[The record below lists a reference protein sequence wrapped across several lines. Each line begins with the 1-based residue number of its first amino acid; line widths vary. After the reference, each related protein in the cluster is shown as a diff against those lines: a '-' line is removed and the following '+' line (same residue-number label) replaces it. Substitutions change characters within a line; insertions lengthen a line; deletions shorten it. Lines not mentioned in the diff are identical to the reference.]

1 MVSILKGFK
10 LNLGRKYEVF
20 TADSGSEGLRIL
32 EEEGPIQV
40 IVSDFAMPR
49 MNGVDF
55 LEKLGSRIRKGHYAS
70 HRSGK
75 FYDF

>member
-1 MVSILKGFK
+1 MDTNKPKVLFVDDEVSILKGFK

-20 TADSGSEGLRIL
+20 IADSGSEGLRIL

-49 MNGVDF
+49 MNGQI
-55 LEKLGSRIRKGHYAS
+55 S
-70 HRSGK
+70 
-75 FYDF
+75 